1 MNEKPD
7 LAKILNIRSLTVP
20 VEQKQ
25 ELISIENEPCNDL
38 ELAKDN
44 IKNIIRKGT
53 DSLDE
58 IMDVAKRS
66 EHPRAYEVLSNLIR
80 TLIDANKELAAIN
93 IREKGTSVSN
103 DNRKINNN
111 VFLGSTADLLS
122 LMKPHKVEEVIID
135 HEEDD

>member
-1 MNEKPD
+1 MDEKPD
-7 LAKILNIRSLTVP
+7 LAKILNITSLTVP
-20 VEQKQ
+20 TIERQ
-25 ELISIENEPCNDL
+25 ELIPIENEPSDDL

-80 TLIDANKELAAIN
+80 TLVDANKELAAIN

-122 LMKPHKVEEVIID
+122 LMKPHKVEEIIID
-135 HEEDD
+135 HEEEY

>member
-1 MNEKPD
+1 MNERQD
-7 LAKILNIRSLTVP
+7 LAKILNINSINVP
-20 VEQKQ
+20 EIEKQ
-25 ELISIENEPCNDL
+25 ELIPVMVEQSDDL

-80 TLIDANKELAAIN
+80 TLVDANKELAAIN

-122 LMKPHKVEEVIID
+122 LMKPHKVEEIIID